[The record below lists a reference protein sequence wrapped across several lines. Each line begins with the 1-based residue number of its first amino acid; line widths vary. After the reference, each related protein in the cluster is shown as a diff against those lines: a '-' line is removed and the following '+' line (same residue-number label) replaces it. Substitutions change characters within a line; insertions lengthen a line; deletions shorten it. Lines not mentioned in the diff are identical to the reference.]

1 MFSPEKDFLLYNA
14 QRPSNVQVPSFMT
27 TASSFRNQKLS
38 SLRNKSCATAVQDA
52 KQISTIDYQICDKS
66 EPINLRNACYPKF
79 KSEQSDISEIVKT
92 QIHTI
97 ITVPKIIQFIDFCNK
112 KHLDDELKKRKLSQ
126 DQTHKDFKI
135 KINNFPE
142 NRKSIRQ
149 VQKHIMSNFTLP
161 QMHSIEK
168 CESQIIQDKINQHKI
183 DTTTITNSKARKL
196 INKQPNFQAY
206 TTKQP
211 IRSFDMLFNVKQ
223 LVRLQ
228 QKRQKEFEETQQN
241 DPEFQLEI
249 IKRQNQIQ
257 ILMSNTK
264 KLEQLKKASK
274 GILSHINEQDQQAEQ
289 IFQDFKLK
297 LDIK

>member
-66 EPINLRNACYPKF
+66 EPINLKNACYPKF
-79 KSEQSDISEIVKT
+79 KSEQSEISQIVKT

-97 ITVPKIIQFIDFCNK
+97 VTAPKIIQFIDFCNK
-112 KHLDDELKKRKLSQ
+112 KYLDDELKKRKLSQ

-135 KINNFPE
+135 KINNFNE

-149 VQKHIMSNFTLP
+149 VQKHIRSNFTLP
-161 QMHSIEK
+161 QMHSIGK
-168 CESQIIQDKINQHKI
+168 CETKIIQDKINQNKI
-183 DTTTITNSKARKL
+183 DITTINDSQAPKL

-206 TTKQP
+206 TTKQS
-211 IRSFDMLFNVKQ
+211 IRSFDMLFNVKH

-228 QKRQKEFEETQQN
+228 QKRQREFEESQQN

>member
-1 MFSPEKDFLLYNA
+1 MLSPEKDFILYNA
-14 QRPSNVQVPSFMT
+14 QRPSNMQVPSFMT

-38 SLRNKSCATAVQDA
+38 SLRNKSCATAIQDA
-52 KQISTIDYQICDKS
+52 KHISTIDYQICDKS
-66 EPINLRNACYPKF
+66 EPINLKNACYPKF
-79 KSEQSDISEIVKT
+79 KSEQSEIS
-92 QIHTI
+92 QIAKSQISTF
-97 ITVPKIIQFIDFCNK
+97 ITVPKIIHLIDFCNK
-112 KHLDDELKKRKLSQ
+112 KILDDELKKRKLSQ
-126 DQTHKDFKI
+126 DQTHKNFNLKM
-135 KINNFPE
+135 NNFHD
-142 NRKSIRQ
+142 NKKSIKL
-149 VQKHIMSNFTLP
+149 VQKNQKSNFTLP
-161 QMHSIEK
+161 QMQSNGKNEI
-168 CESQIIQDKINQHKI
+168 QIIQDKINQNKI
-183 DTTTITNSKARKL
+183 DTTSFNDSPAPKI
-196 INKQPNFQAY
+196 INKQPNFQTY

-211 IRSFDMLFNVKQ
+211 IRSFDMLYNVKH

-228 QKRQKEFEETQQN
+228 KKRQKEFEETQQN

-289 IFQDFKLK
+289 IFQDFKQK